1 MEDKVTLT
9 KEQLFKAMKLNEQSS
24 ENNSKEKESAK
35 LYKLSDKVV
44 KLLTDRIK
52 DEYYAHYFYRAAANW
67 CHDKNYKKA
76 SEFFDKE
83 AKSELK
89 HAEGIQKYMTD
100 FNCIPQIPKSETSF
114 SFNNLAE
121 IIYQAYETELGLMK
135 QYNKDSTTIFSEDLT
150 TFDFLKEYREIQ
162 KDAVIEYNDLING
175 LDLIDKSD
183 KFQVLYFEQ
192 TYF

>member
-1 MEDKVTLT
+1 MDEKVTLT

-24 ENNSKEKESAK
+24 DSTPKAKESVK

-44 KLLTDRIK
+44 KILTDRIK
-52 DEYYAHYFYRAAANW
+52 DEYYAHHMYRAAANW

-89 HAEGIQKYMTD
+89 HAEKIQKYMTD
-100 FNCIPQIPKSETSF
+100 FNILPQIPKSETAFKFES
-114 SFNNLAE
+114 LPE
-121 IIYQAYETELGLMK
+121 IIYFAYNTELGLMK
-135 QYNKDSTTIFSEDLT
+135 QYNSDSSSVFTDDMT
-150 TFDFLKEYREIQ
+150 TFDFLTEFRQIQ

-175 LDLIDKSD
+175 LDLVDKND